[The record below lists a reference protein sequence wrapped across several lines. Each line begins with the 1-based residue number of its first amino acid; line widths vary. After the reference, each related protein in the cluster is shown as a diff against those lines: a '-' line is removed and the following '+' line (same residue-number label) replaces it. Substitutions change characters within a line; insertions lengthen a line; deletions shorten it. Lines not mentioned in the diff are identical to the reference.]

1 MSVLARLRGKS
12 QLDVLQLAEEIRA
25 EATSSQNMMILPGW
39 QITTLCIRP
48 IGKQEKA

>member
-25 EATSSQNMMILPGW
+25 EATNTMRMILVTRLYCCRKNELY
-39 QITTLCIRP
+39 QTD
-48 IGKQEKA
+48 

>member
-25 EATSSQNMMILPGW
+25 EATRLV
-39 QITTLCIRP
+39 
-48 IGKQEKA
+48 

>member
-25 EATSSQNMMILPGW
+25 EATRLVWNTNVVPKGCVIIKL
-39 QITTLCIRP
+39 
-48 IGKQEKA
+48 EVNVE